1 MWTQA
6 CSWWVGARVC
16 LRSGGPAVS
25 RKNQHPQLGWE
36 KPAAEWGTW
45 CLGNRPDR
53 PRAVLKEQDSYF
65 IPPGGER
72 AMHTLSNLWLPC
84 SAVSDSSSRQNWAC
98 GKFLPS
104 PQKAAVEKDRQQ
116 DENGPWWRQTP
127 WKDANKCSKT
137 TELDYTV
144 KTRFIEYKRK

>member
-1 MWTQA
+1 MMWTQA

-53 PRAVLKEQDSYF
+53 PRALLGAARLIFYPIRWWKNCIHCYTWLFLTPGPGRAEPVGNPSSPRSTLVGRLGAGWKLPVMMTDSTEKMQ
-65 IPPGGER
+65 I
-72 AMHTLSNLWLPC
+72 N
-84 SAVSDSSSRQNWAC
+84 
-98 GKFLPS
+98 
-104 PQKAAVEKDRQQ
+104 AVESHRIWLYCK
-116 DENGPWWRQTP
+116 GPTYR
-127 WKDANKCSKT
+127 
-137 TELDYTV
+137 
-144 KTRFIEYKRK
+144 I